1 VCLPPPSNL
10 RLEPDDTGR
19 LIFARWRAWLQ
30 ACKCDPQ
37 APDEDCELHI
47 VMRHS
52 RQYQEIIDAEWNRIV
67 EWFTGP
73 LGKSLITPEQVAEM
87 NQRWRLPAEGTA
99 VDEQG

>member
-1 VCLPPPSNL
+1 
-10 RLEPDDTGR
+10 
-19 LIFARWRAWLQ
+19 
-30 ACKCDPQ
+30 
-37 APDEDCELHI
+37 
-47 VMRHS
+47 MRHS